1 MAIPGLP
8 DSFEQFEQGKR
19 AAVSVD
25 SEKVFKA
32 ICDNPVVKAV
42 LVELRHTCYHG
53 VFDYGP
59 GVEPVTFGH
68 HDKFGEVKRDAEALF
83 DANIRPGH
91 RAESARIFDAMG
103 ALIWSKE
110 REPDA

>member
-1 MAIPGLP
+1 MKGFP
-8 DSFEQFEQGKR
+8 DSFDDFKQAKQQQS
-19 AAVSVD
+19 VSVD
-25 SEKVFKA
+25 SATVFKA
-32 ICDNPVVKAV
+32 TREDPTVKAV
-42 LVELRHTCYHG
+42 LAELRHTCYHG

-68 HDKFGEVKRDAEALF
+68 HDKFADVKHDAEMLF

-91 RAESARIFDAMG
+91 RAESVRIFDAMG